1 VAPNGR
7 KKGDDTLI
15 LALASGATAAGAAEV
30 AKLSVRT
37 VYRRLQAPEFRRRV
51 DAEREALVT
60 RTVGRLSALGVLASE
75 TLQKL
80 LGATS
85 DTVRLGAA
93 RAVLEFQFRGSEVFT
108 LARAVAE
115 LREQVEALT
124 RGASNHGA
132 GSGAATGA
140 GANPGGGG
148 TVPFARPAAG

>member
-37 VYRRLQAPEFRRRV
+37 VYRRLQDPEFRRRV
-51 DAEREALVT
+51 DAEREALIT

-75 TLQKL
+75 TLERL

-85 DTVRLGAA
+85 DNVRLGAA
-93 RAVLEFQFRGSEVFT
+93 RAVLEHLFRGNEVFV
-108 LARAVAE
+108 LARQLSWG
-115 LREQVEALT
+115 LRLLFRVVGGGVRGRVPVVLPPPRT
-124 RGASNHGA
+124 RG
-132 GSGAATGA
+132 
-140 GANPGGGG
+140 
-148 TVPFARPAAG
+148 R